1 MINGKSILAIIPA
14 RGGSKGLPDKN
25 ILPLADKPL
34 IAWTI
39 SAAKRSNHIDRCII
53 STDDEEIAE
62 IGKKYGGEIP
72 FMRPM
77 ELATDGAIGN
87 NVIIHALETI
97 NKKYDI
103 VIVLQ
108 PTSPLRNESDIDAG
122 LDYMLKNEA
131 PACVSVC
138 KSNKPPYWH
147 FTIEQGGK
155 LKSIFPQNKLLT
167 NRQELPVTYMPN
179 GALYIAKTEWF
190 KKTKSFFTEST
201 IAYIM
206 PAERSIDIDSQLDL
220 NYAELL
226 LNNQ

>member
-1 MINGKSILAIIPA
+1 MKNVVVF
-14 RGGSKGLPDKN
+14 GGSGFLGSHVSDKLIESGYTVTVFDKSESNYLNENINMVIGN
-25 ILPLADKPL
+25 IL
-34 IAWTI
+34 
-39 SAAKRSNHIDRCII
+39 S
-53 STDDEEIAE
+53 EEEVQKAV
-62 IGKKYGGEIP
+62 
-72 FMRPM
+72 
-77 ELATDGAIGN
+77 N
-87 NVIIHALETI
+87 NA
-97 NKKYDI
+97 DI
-103 VIVLQ
+103 VFNFAGLA
-108 PTSPLRNESDIDAG
+108 DIDAS

-155 LKSIFPQNKLLT
+155 LKSIFPQNKLLI

-179 GALYIAKTEWF
+179 GALYIAKTKWF

-206 PAERSIDIDSQLDL
+206 PAERSIDIDSQLDF